1 MEFKGLKKGL
11 YAVYKGAGSFED
23 FLEALEIKLNGS
35 GDFFTGAYV
44 AGVYGIGLDD
54 IEEDILAKVL
64 EDKYGIKTKRPLSRK
79 SRSLGKDSGG
89 EMATRFVYSTLRSGQ
104 KVSYEG
110 NVVVLGDVNAGAEV
124 EAGGNIVVMGTLRG
138 NARAG
143 MPDNH
148 GASVTAILLKP
159 TQLRI
164 GGIAVRWPDEER
176 HIDEPEMAYVEQGKM
191 YVRSVYDVK

>member
-11 YAVYKGAGSFED
+11 YAVYKGTGGFED
-23 FLEALEIKLNGS
+23 FIGALEAKLNSS

-44 AGVYGIGLDD
+44 AGVYGIELDE
-54 IEEDILAKVL
+54 IEEDILAQIL
-64 EDKYGIKTKRPLSRK
+64 QERYGIKTKRPLS
-79 SRSLGKDSGG
+79 GKNGPPGMDGSG

-110 NVVVLGDVNAGAEV
+110 NVVVMGDVNAGAEV
-124 EAGGNIVVMGTLRG
+124 EAGGSIVVMGTLRG
-138 NARAG
+138 SVKAG
-143 MPDNH
+143 VPDNND
-148 GASVTAILLKP
+148 ATVSAILLKP

-164 GGIAVRWPDEER
+164 GSIVVRWPDEER
-176 HIDEPEMAYVEQGKM
+176 HIEEPEIAYVEQGRM